1 MNLPKS
7 TSAVTAFAIV
17 LAAMLACTSTAT
29 TYIWTGAGEDDNWT
43 TPENWDPATGHP
55 AASTD
60 TALFTA
66 GTAATVRFD
75 ESVTF
80 GTLNVSNKNMRLTF
94 TGADGVTATCTTL
107 MVGVKQGGE
116 RAATETTLDGVDM
129 YVKTSDACLDSGM
142 TLRLRN
148 GTTLSVPKLYL
159 YPTAVYST
167 AARLE
172 VLAGSQLTSRSDTYL
187 TGESHIVV
195 SNGTFLCSGSFN
207 IDCAVNGVASFGY
220 LHFQGTHPVMR
231 VTGANFTTPGKSS
244 YQAAGGDVIF
254 EIPEGGYI
262 EPPLQY
268 TGSGVFM
275 KTTST
280 SVSKTRFQVLPE
292 SPALL
297 SREAIRQPLVSLS
310 KASAAMT
317 SASLVSL
324 EETLDPAACWLEK
337 SDDGRT
343 ITYVHLDD
351 DGLVTVTGSPWPLAG
366 PDYSSL
372 TGMAAGDT
380 ATLTAP
386 AVSTAFSGA
395 TCTGY
400 RVYDVDPVTLT
411 RTEIDGSPFAGTT
424 CSYTHAGSRREIEW
438 QWSVPVANV
447 AAGDGEALQAALD
460 AHPYAIVNLAPG
472 DYLRTGSSFFVT
484 NAVILTGGSADPWE
498 TKLRVTTG
506 AGGMSAVIV
515 DNADAVVSRVLVSNN
530 GSTGASSNHG
540 LDFKAGLVTDCIVS
554 NCNGSVSGG
563 TREEGGAV
571 HMSGGILRRTL
582 VTKCHRPRYHG
593 EGIYMTGGL
602 VENCRVVDCGT
613 PAAGYDTYGG
623 GIYMKGGTVRNTL
636 VANCGVATD
645 GSGIYCKP
653 EAYQTCRVQNCTI
666 ADCTVGKSA
675 TGAGFKA
682 IGGTGRRIDVDN
694 TIVRGCENTAGER
707 NVSKSSRTILR
718 HCDTSPVAAGDGN
731 IDVDPDFAADYAIGY
746 SRCVDGGLWQ
756 ARMAR
761 ETDLAGD
768 PRVKGATVDIGA
780 YERDASTDLFCSF
793 NCSSDG
799 EVGLSTLSLDATVSG
814 AGESIVYTWTV
825 ADSLGNVAAN
835 ASGTALASFSPTLG
849 PGLYTITLAV
859 ESGGQT
865 ATATVEAAVLVQ
877 TTEAWLNAAG
887 SSRPPFTSLATGG
900 TNINEVLSYVAD
912 GGVLHVADGI
922 YEFDKR
928 IYLASGRG
936 IAIRSLNGPDAAIL
950 KPVNLLGENSDFGY
964 NYGFAMYYLA
974 SSKAR
979 LEGLTLLGSRAGAY
993 RTSAEAFSCYGNT
1006 LYVDNSGAVVSNCV
1020 VRDCRGADRKVTGLG
1035 IRLLAGTVVDT
1046 TVTNCYIGLA
1056 SSGGCAGTG
1065 IYNSG
1070 GTVDRCVVT
1079 DIATEGVNGETHGAG
1094 VYQTAGAM
1102 RNSLVTRVRGSCHEA
1117 VYVGSGDFDNCTV
1130 VSNRNLLATAGNNLG
1145 GLWAGGDARIH
1156 NTLVAQNFSVRG
1168 AVGETNVLKIGS
1180 ATFSH
1185 CLVSTPDFT
1194 GGEKCVF
1201 ADPHFKNF
1209 DGGDYTFRSS
1219 SPLRDA
1225 GMMLPWMENALDLA
1239 GQARLVGKPDIGC
1252 YESQLKPQTILMLQ

>member
-1 MNLPKS
+1 MKP
-7 TSAVTAFAIV
+7 TAIFAV
-17 LAAMLACTSTAT
+17 LATSLAWIASAT
-29 TYIWTGAGEDDNWT
+29 TYVWTGEGNDANWT
-43 TPENWDPATGHP
+43 TAANWEPATGETAGDP
-55 AASTD
+55 AYPCAASD

-66 GTAATVRFD
+66 GTEAQVRFD
-75 ESVTF
+75 ASVTF

-107 MVGVKQGGE
+107 MAGVKQGGE
-116 RAATETTLDGVDM
+116 REATETTLDGVDM
-129 YVKTSDACLDSGM
+129 TVETSDVCLDSGM

-148 GTTLSVPKLYL
+148 GATLSVPKLYL
-159 YPTAVYST
+159 YPSAVYST

-172 VLAGSQLTSRSDTYL
+172 VLAGSQLTSRGDAYL

-195 SNGTFLCSGSFN
+195 SNGTFLCSKSFY
-207 IDCAVNGVASFGY
+207 IDCAVNGVAAFGY
-220 LHFQGTHPVMR
+220 LHFQGNHPVMR
-231 VTGANFTTPGKSS
+231 VTGANFATPGKSG

-254 EIPEGGYI
+254 EIPEGGYV

-275 KTTST
+275 KTTAS
-280 SVSKTRFQVLPE
+280 SISKTRFQVLPE

-297 SREAIRQPLVSLS
+297 SREVMRQPLVSLS
-310 KASAAMT
+310 QASAAMT

-324 EETLDPAACWLEK
+324 EETLDPSACWLEK

-343 ITYVHLDD
+343 ISFVHLDD
-351 DGLVTVTGSPWPLAG
+351 AGLVTVTGSPWPLAG
-366 PDYSSL
+366 PDYSPL

-386 AVSTAFSGA
+386 TVSTAFSGA
-395 TCTGY
+395 ACTGY
-400 RVYDVDPVTLT
+400 RVYDVDPVTLA

-424 CSYTHAGSRREIEW
+424 CNYAHAGNRREIEW

-447 AAGDGEALQAALD
+447 AAGDGEALQSALD
-460 AHPYAIVNLAPG
+460 AYPYAIVNLAPG
-472 DYLRTGSSFFVT
+472 DYERTGKSFYVT

-506 AGGMSAVIV
+506 TGCMTAVV
-515 DNADAVVSRVLVSNN
+515 VSNADAVVSRVLVSNN
-530 GSTGASSNHG
+530 GSTGSSSNHG
-540 LDFKAGLVTDCIVS
+540 LSLWEGLVTDCIVS
-554 NCNGSVSGG
+554 NCNGVTSSG
-563 TREEGGAV
+563 TREDGGAV
-571 HMSGGILRRTL
+571 RMTGGILRRTL

-593 EGIYMTGGL
+593 EGIYMTDGL

-613 PAAGYDTYGG
+613 PAAGYATSGG

-645 GSGIYCKP
+645 GSGIYCNP
-653 EAYQTCRVQNCTI
+653 EAYQTCRIQNCTI
-666 ADCTVGKSA
+666 ADCTVGKNA

-682 IGGTGRRIDVDN
+682 IGGNGRRIDVDN
-694 TIVRGCENTAGER
+694 TIVRGCENTSGEL
-707 NVSKSSRTILR
+707 NLSTSFRTILR
-718 HCDTSPVAAGDGN
+718 HCDTSPAAAGEGN

-780 YERDASTDLFCSF
+780 YERDASTELFCSF
-793 NCSSDG
+793 DCSSDG
-799 EVGLSTLSLDATVSG
+799 AADLATLSLDATVSS
-814 AGESIVYTWTV
+814 AGESILYTWTV
-825 ADSLGNVAAN
+825 ADSLGNVATN

-849 PGLYTITLAV
+849 PGLYTVTLAV

-865 ATATVEAAVLVQ
+865 ATATAEAAVLVQ
-877 TTEAWLNAAG
+877 TSEAWLNAAG
-887 SSRPPFTSLATGG
+887 SSHPPFTTLATGG

-936 IAIRSLNGPDAAIL
+936 IAIRSLNGPAAAIL

-964 NYGFAMYYLA
+964 NYGFAMYHLA
-974 SSKAR
+974 DQKAR

-1006 LYVDNSGAVVSNCV
+1006 LYVNNSGAVVSNCV

-1046 TVTNCYIGLA
+1046 TVANCYIGLA

-1079 DIATEGVNGETHGAG
+1079 DIATEGVNAETHGAG

-1102 RNSLVTRVRGSCHEA
+1102 RNSLVTRVGGSCHEA

-1130 VSNRNLLATAGNNLG
+1130 VSNCNLLATAGNNLA
-1145 GLWAGGDARIH
+1145 GLWAGGDARIR
-1156 NTLVAQNFSVRG
+1156 NTLVAQNFSARG
-1168 AVGETNVLKIGS
+1168 AVGETNVFRASS
-1180 ATFSH
+1180 AMLSH
-1185 CLVSTPDFT
+1185 CLVATPDF
-1194 GGEKCVF
+1194 
-1201 ADPHFKNF
+1201 ADG
-1209 DGGDYTFRSS
+1209 DGCLVASPKFRDTARGDFRLASG
-1219 SPLRDA
+1219 SPAVNA
-1225 GMMLPWMENALDLA
+1225 GAALEWTEGSLDLSGMKRRFGA
-1239 GQARLVGKPDIGC
+1239 AVDIGC
-1252 YESQLKPQTILMLQ
+1252 FERREVVTRLTVR